1 MTLETWT
8 ELLSQVGPAHHRAF
22 AWPPMARIPDWP
34 TWYAAWL
41 LERLPEPAPE
51 VDEGRLA
58 GFLAEAAETHKASGS
73 AEDWP
78 GFYARFLTERL
89 ES

>member
-1 MTLETWT
+1 MTLEVWT

-22 AWPPMARIPDWP
+22 SATDGDDPDWP

-41 LERLPEPAPE
+41 LERLPEQARK
-51 VDEGRLA
+51 VDESRLA
-58 GFLAEAAETHKASGS
+58 GLLATAAEKHMNSGS

-78 GFYARFLTERL
+78 GFYARFVTEHL

>member
-1 MTLETWT
+1 MTLDGWT

-22 AWPPMARIPDWP
+22 LATDGEDPDWP

-51 VDEGRLA
+51 VDETQLA
-58 GFLAEAAETHKASGS
+58 DLLASAADTHQASS
-73 AEDWP
+73 SEEDWP
-78 GFYARFLTERL
+78 GFYARFITERL
-89 ES
+89 PG

>member
-1 MTLETWT
+1 MTLEVWT

-22 AWPPMARIPDWP
+22 AATDGEDAGWPA
-34 TWYAAWL
+34 WYATWL
-41 LERLPEPAPE
+41 LERMPELPTEI
-51 VDEGRLA
+51 DESRLA
-58 GFLAEAAETHKASGS
+58 KLLASAAETHKTSGS

-78 GFYARFLTERL
+78 GFYARFLTEHL

>member
-1 MTLETWT
+1 MTLEVWT

-22 AWPPMARIPDWP
+22 SATDGEDPDWP

-51 VDEGRLA
+51 VDEAQLA
-58 GFLAEAAETHKASGS
+58 ALLATAAETHKTSGS

-78 GFYARFLTERL
+78 GFYARFVTNALQG
-89 ES
+89 